1 MPSDLR
7 LRRAFD
13 RLHRDV
19 CRKVG
24 DIDVTLMVG
33 REVEFPLVRNYAY
46 CADTSPIRIVV
57 APKIVGDSEDRI
69 EAVLRHEFGHAVDFA
84 AGPREITALAGRLKY
99 PMPTTPERRA
109 DEIAYLVW
117 GDRIRY
123 DTDTV
128 QSLCRGVTPRP
139 SYLGL

>member
-24 DIDVTLMVG
+24 GIDVTLMVG
-33 REVEFPLVRNYAY
+33 SEVEFPLVRNYAY

-57 APKIVGDSEDRI
+57 APKIVGDTDDRI
-69 EAVLRHEFGHAVDFA
+69 EAVLRHEFGHAVDFRY
-84 AGPREITALAGRLKY
+84 GKKHLEKLFGQKLPDGV
-99 PMPTTPERRA
+99 ERRA
-109 DEIAYLVW
+109 DVIAELIF
-117 GDRIRY
+117 GDPIEYGKLDIQCIGCGGR
-123 DTDTV
+123 
-128 QSLCRGVTPRP
+128 SPRP
-139 SYLGL
+139 GRLAQ